1 MTTHGPMMP
10 IWTCEGCNAPWPCR
24 TRQQELRAEY
34 EGASVSL
41 ALYMGAQLVCASR
54 DLTWVPAGVLHLR
67 FLGWTR

>member
-1 MTTHGPMMP
+1 MTTHGPVMP
-10 IWTCEGCNAPWPCR
+10 IWTCGGCNAPWPCR
-24 TRQQELRAEY
+24 TRQHELRAEY

-41 ALYMGAQLVCASR
+41 ALYMSAQLVCASR